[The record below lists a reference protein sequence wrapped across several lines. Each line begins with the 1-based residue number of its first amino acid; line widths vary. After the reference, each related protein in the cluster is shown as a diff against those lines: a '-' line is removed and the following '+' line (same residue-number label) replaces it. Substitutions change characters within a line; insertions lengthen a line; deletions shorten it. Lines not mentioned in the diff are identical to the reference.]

1 MCGNQTCGLLVGRL
15 LLIAALGYAG
25 VGLMPI

>member
-1 MCGNQTCGLLVGRL
+1 MIYVIGA

-25 VGLMPI
+25 YRADRIRHRSRG